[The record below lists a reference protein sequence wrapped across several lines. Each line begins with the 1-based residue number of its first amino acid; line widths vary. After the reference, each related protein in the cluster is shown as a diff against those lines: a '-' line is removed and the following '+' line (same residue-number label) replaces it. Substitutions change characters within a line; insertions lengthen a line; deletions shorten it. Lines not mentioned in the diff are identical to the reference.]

1 MTTTAQNTKISP
13 NFPARKSLGKCTVSA
28 DPWASPPENLQRRRT
43 KTKKR
48 KTNKKNKQK
57 TTGKPGETSP
67 FCAMNKYRM
76 YIKIKIFSSDI
87 FQKVDVNQRRPT

>member
-1 MTTTAQNTKISP
+1 MTTNAQNTKISP

-48 KTNKKNKQK
+48 KTNKKKQTK
-57 TTGKPGETSP
+57 KHWETRRNLP
-67 FCAMNKYRM
+67 ILRNEQIQNVYKNQNFFFR
-76 YIKIKIFSSDI
+76 YIPES
-87 FQKVDVNQRRPT
+87 